1 MRASALWG
9 AALAMALGVAAYMT
23 ARGLTAWG
31 APGNYPPVSPILC
44 AIVLGLTWRNVF
56 GIDTRWL
63 PGLGWVGGTVLRA
76 GIALVGLRLT
86 LTGVGSSL
94 ALALPVVVGCVAT
107 AVFVSISIGRLMGL
121 SRSLRLLIAVGSGIC
136 GCTAVMAVSPL
147 VRARPIETTVALT
160 CVALLGSVGML
171 CYPWFA
177 HELFPGDPRLAGIF
191 LGTAIHDTSQV
202 VGASLIYTQQ
212 FGAADAAPY
221 AALTK
226 LIRNSFLL
234 LLVPALSFMSAAPAL
249 LGAMAPVQSVEN
261 PRAIHAGS
269 AAVPPVFSCI
279 RSTADHG
286 RRDHRKLGGRAVL
299 VSGTHNCAERVRFPS
314 GLRHDRSRPQR
325 GIEGPARSRATGVR
339 YGVDSDR
346 GSRSVQRGSDG
357 SHPTPAAF
365 ALIARSAHDEW
376 ADDCGISGRSIHGR
390 HLCSRGSG
398 QAWIH

>member
-9 AALAMALGVAAYMT
+9 AALAMALGIAAYMT

-44 AIVLGLTWRNVF
+44 AIVLGLAWRNVF

-221 AALTK
+221 AALSK

-234 LLVPALSFMSAAPAL
+234 VLVPALSLMSAAPAL
-249 LGAMAPVQSVEN
+249 LGAMAPVQSSK
-261 PRAIHAGS
+261 I
-269 AAVPPVFSCI
+269 
-279 RSTADHG
+279 
-286 RRDHRKLGGRAVL
+286 
-299 VSGTHNCAERVRFPS
+299 RVRFTQVLPPF
-314 GLRHDRSRPQR
+314 LLCFL
-325 GIEGPARSRATGVR
+325 
-339 YGVDSDR
+339 
-346 GSRSVQRGSDG
+346 
-357 SHPTPAAF
+357 AF
-365 ALIARSAHDEW
+365 AVLRTTVDAIIGSSAGAQSWSAVLTTALSASDFLLVCGMTAVGLNVALKDLRGVGPRAFGTALTVTAAVAACSAVLTVLIQPLL
-376 ADDCGISGRSIHGR
+376 ISHR
-390 HLCSRGSG
+390 
-398 QAWIH
+398 